1 MRFILR
7 IIFNAIALALTTWIL
22 SAFDLATGPGFFTVN
37 GLIAWL
43 IIALIFGL
51 VNALIR
57 PIVALLTCPLVI
69 LTLGLFT
76 FVINAAMLWLTS
88 LISQNLSVTGQVAD
102 IPFRVN
108 GFVPALVGSV
118 VVSLV
123 SIVLTTLVRD
133 RD

>member
-1 MRFILR
+1 MTGLITRL
-7 IIFNAIALALTTWIL
+7 IINAIALIVAV
-22 SAFDLATGPGFFTVN
+22 AFVPGIQGPSFQETS
-37 GLIAWL
+37 GLVQYL
-43 IIALIFGL
+43 IVGLVFGL

-57 PIVALLTCPLVI
+57 PILSAMSCPLMI

-88 LISQNLSVTGQVAD
+88 LISQNLIVTGQVAD

>member
-1 MRFILR
+1 MSGLITRLVI
-7 IIFNAIALALTTWIL
+7 NAIAL
-22 SAFDLATGPGFFTVN
+22 
-37 GLIAWL
+37 
-43 IIALIFGL
+43 IIAVAFVPGIQGPSFQEPSGLVQYLIVGLIFGL

-57 PIVALLTCPLVI
+57 PILSAMSCTLMI

-88 LISQNLSVTGQVAD
+88 VISQNLSVTGQLAD
-102 IPFRVN
+102 IPFRVT
-108 GFVPALVGSV
+108 GPIPALVGSV

-133 RD
+133 KE

>member
-1 MRFILR
+1 MTGLITRL
-7 IIFNAIALALTTWIL
+7 IINAIALIVAVALVPGIQ
-22 SAFDLATGPGFFTVN
+22 GPSFQEAS
-37 GLIAWL
+37 GLVQYL
-43 IIALIFGL
+43 IVGLIFGV

-57 PIVALLTCPLVI
+57 PILSALSCPLMI

-88 LISQNLSVTGQVAD
+88 VISQNLSVTGQAAD

-108 GFVPALVGSV
+108 GFMPALIGSV

-123 SIVLTTLVRD
+123 SIILTTLVRD
-133 RD
+133 ND

>member
-1 MRFILR
+1 M
-7 IIFNAIALALTTWIL
+7 T
-22 SAFDLATGPGFFTVN
+22 
-37 GLIAWL
+37 GLITRL
-43 IIALIFGL
+43 IINAVALIVAVAFVPGIQGPSFQEASGLVQYLIVALVFGL

-57 PIVALLTCPLVI
+57 PILSSLSCPLVI

-88 LISQNLSVTGQVAD
+88 VISQNLSVTGQVAD

-108 GFVPALVGSV
+108 GFVPALVGSI

>member
-1 MRFILR
+1 MTGLITRL
-7 IIFNAIALALTTWIL
+7 IINAIALIVAV
-22 SAFDLATGPGFFTVN
+22 AFVPGIQGPSFQEAS
-37 GLIAWL
+37 GLVQYL
-43 IIALIFGL
+43 IVGLIFGL

-57 PIVALLTCPLVI
+57 PILSAMSCPLML

-88 LISQNLSVTGQVAD
+88 LISQNLGVTGQVAD

-108 GFVPALVGSV
+108 GFVPALIGSV

-133 RD
+133 GDR